1 MIFCSL
7 LYPNL
12 CVCNNHG
19 HGGVDY
25 ALVYENISF
34 VATYKLTRRMKA
46 FCPRLGTL
54 SE

>member
-12 CVCNNHG
+12 SLCNN

-25 ALVYENISF
+25 ALFYENISF
-34 VATYKLTRRMKA
+34 VATYTLTGRKEA
-46 FCPRLGTL
+46 F
-54 SE
+54 